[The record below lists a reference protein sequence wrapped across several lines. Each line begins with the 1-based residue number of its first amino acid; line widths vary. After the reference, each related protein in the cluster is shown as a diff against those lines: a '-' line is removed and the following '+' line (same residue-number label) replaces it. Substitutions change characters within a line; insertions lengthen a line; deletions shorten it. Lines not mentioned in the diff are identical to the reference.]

1 VRNDSAQRLAIEAVL
16 TSKSKTVRRILS
28 ITFRG
33 FVTSPGFAALKRASL
48 QDVWITENVASYR
61 VAGHD

>member
-1 VRNDSAQRLAIEAVL
+1 MRLVIAAVL

-28 ITFRG
+28 ISFRG
-33 FVTSPGFAALKRASL
+33 SVTSPGFAALKRASL
-48 QDVWITENVASYR
+48 QDVLITESVASYR